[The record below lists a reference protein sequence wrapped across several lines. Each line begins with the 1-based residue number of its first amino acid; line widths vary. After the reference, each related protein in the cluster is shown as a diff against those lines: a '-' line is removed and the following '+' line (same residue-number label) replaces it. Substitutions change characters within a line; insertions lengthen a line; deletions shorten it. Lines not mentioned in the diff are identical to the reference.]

1 MKIYAIFPNPKSGLI
16 EEQSIETEN
25 YTQDELRDI
34 AFYDIFSNNWGRETD
49 ADTLSDY
56 RLKISLD
63 VYDFAGTKYLYVG
76 NKYMDIISEDD
87 LEEIAEALCNL
98 VYDNPTTEVINGCKD
113 GLLGLL
119 ALAQNPYNPEGYRV
133 LYKVLETI
141 VDVQEV

>member
-63 VYDFAGTKYLYVG
+63 VCDFAGTKYLYVG

-87 LEEIAEALCNL
+87 LEEIADAVIQEL
-98 VYDNPTTEVINGCKD
+98 TEITESIWEEK
-113 GLLGLL
+113 
-119 ALAQNPYNPEGYRV
+119 EWE
-133 LYKVLETI
+133 ETKTLKHAESYI
-141 VDVQEV
+141 RKLHQFHKRRILRR